1 MGAQVP
7 QSGANAARRTL
18 WSASMIFKV
27 VAVLLILHATCGT
40 YHTATAKQLSNA
52 ELNIDDTFD
61 IDQFEEAPA
70 ANPKLLLVRNERDL
84 DNESLLEDELQPI
97 AAEEDTDADADSG
110 SWLAKGVKRV
120 RRELSRLFG
129 KAEDKS
135 AAHRHRVNGGTKNT
149 HVKHPK
155 HHKAHGGDDKKH
167 HSKHQLHGKH
177 RAHRLLQQQRPDG
190 NGHDNLEHQGKQINK
205 LAKKH
210 SKRQSDYDVDGS
222 GDGDEDFVVPDTELW
237 HTYFIIN
244 EPWTDDFSYEL
255 SEKFLELHRQ
265 LEIAFRDLFH
275 ATFSDEDFEINPTL
289 KSISPNNDKF
299 KVYALVELQLPR
311 GNTDF
316 KNVFET
322 QIARYHRLGG
332 LGVEADERF
341 YFKRET
347 EDLEDAVYNPAKEYD
362 GEGGDEV
369 PTGYECDPE
378 VGFRCADGSSIA
390 CESLCNNQSDC
401 SDGDDEEEAFCEE
414 RQRIQMEERRRQQ
427 AEQDE
432 ERQRAKAEEEEE
444 EARRQAEDEQRRA
457 DEDRLRAEE
466 EEARRQAEDEQRR
479 AEEERLRAEEEVARR
494 QAEDEQRRAE
504 EERMR
509 AEEEEARRQA
519 EEEDKANELA
529 EKEEEERRQQEGQH
543 NQLEEDADKIPY
555 DRYEPYPDQEN
566 DLFTPYPTEEDND
579 VEYDEETRRRNEEE
593 RARIEQEE
601 EERRLA
607 EEKRQ
612 QEEDE
617 HRQAEEK
624 RQQEENEHR
633 RLQYEEFE
641 RRRAEEER
649 QRAAQEE
656 EEYRRAE
663 EERRLADEAEARRR
677 AEQAEAE
684 RRRYE
689 YEEEQRNREDAAGR
703 DPYEEPEQP
712 KGPETPTEAPEVS
725 ETDEPAYNPNFDE
738 GSGDDYGI
746 STDRSTV
753 FTAAGCRGDA
763 TYTCYKSGSR
773 ICDEQRCDDH
783 EDCPDGEDEEDC
795 GFISGGL
802 DDKEGDVDGN
812 LPGGEDDGGYE
823 HVCSDAEFKCDG
835 RCLPLEYFCNGRV
848 ECLDGTDERD
858 CPDTK
863 PEATVCQPD
872 EYKCRAGNCIDSA
885 RRCDRV
891 PDCPDG
897 DDEDASCLIGCRE
910 DEYLCKDGMRCISN
924 SKVCDRVTDCI
935 DADDEDGCEG
945 SGESACR
952 YNEFQCGNG
961 QCIPMRE
968 LCDNIYDC
976 VDYSDERDCDLEDIG
991 RNIFDEDEI
1000 IREYAPHDHRVLT
1013 TEAPVLE
1020 GLDAKEYYL
1029 YNSGLYEKS
1038 NAQHSCNERQF
1049 ECGNKVCIPL
1059 QLRCDGFYHCND
1071 LTDEYGCDQYRPES
1085 RRTTLPPPK
1094 LVRTTHSPWWNTTA
1108 ATTTTSRPSTTTT
1121 DANIV
1126 TPVVPSYNNNTCLE
1140 NLEFACRNGD
1150 CIPIESVCDG
1160 AADCRQREDED
1171 YNLCNCSS
1179 DKWKCLRGGG
1189 CIAKT
1194 QVCDGRRQCKD
1205 GSDES
1210 ICHFH
1215 AKYNKTR
1222 IVNECHSFQYQC
1234 ADGICI
1240 SGYKRCNGIT
1250 DCVDGS
1256 DENNCPL
1263 NYDDTTYDFE
1273 PDPAL
1278 SECDIYEFE
1287 CDYSRCIPIEKKCD
1301 GYPDCDDETDELQCP
1316 PFTEHCHENEFECD
1330 ENYCVLRD
1338 QQCNGIVNC
1347 NDGTD
1352 EQNCT
1357 FCRDKAFLCHTG
1369 ECILPQQRCN
1379 GHPDCIDASDE
1390 QNCAAKIECPRL
1402 KFLCNGTCV
1411 DWSLYCNGKID
1422 CDDGQDEKNCDVATR
1437 HTPEDCTADQYFCD
1451 DECHPDSIRCN
1462 NIRECTDGSDE
1473 LNCTPYP
1480 PTRPRPLPTYPCPM
1494 HTCPNGKC
1502 YSESER
1508 CDGSRDCDD
1517 GADEA
1522 NCCAANQFRCR
1533 NGDCVSSN
1541 AQCNGYQDCRDGS
1554 DEEDCSEPAY
1564 VVPCTGSQFRCNNG
1578 QCINAAARCDGYTDC
1593 ADSSDEISCK
1603 AVDFPASNPELNLK
1617 TYPESQIIKERYI
1630 KEGREVIFR
1639 CRDEGS
1645 LRARVKWTRPG
1656 GRPLPIGARD
1666 NGDGRL
1672 EIPNIRVEDSGPYI
1686 CEAAGYP
1693 RHVSGQQV
1701 TVHLTVEK
1709 LNPDNER
1716 PPTACRAYQATCRDN
1731 QCIDKSQICDGTP
1744 HCADGSDEESCSHG
1758 LKCQPNQFMCRNSR
1772 CIDRIWRCDGED
1784 DCFDNSDEDSCD
1796 PEPSGA
1802 PCRYDEFQC
1811 RSGHCIP
1818 KNFQCDDTNDCLDGS
1833 DEIGCMGPAAIR
1845 PPPPNVRLE
1854 SGEALNITC
1863 VGTGVP
1869 VPLIVWRLNWG
1880 HVPDKCVTK
1889 NYGGTATLYCPNMA
1903 SQDQGA
1909 YSCEILNPK
1918 GRVFVTPDTQV
1929 TVNIPTTADVCPAG
1943 FFNMLA
1949 RRPDECIDCF
1959 CFGISKTCKSAN
1971 LFNFAIQP
1979 SISSHKVK
1987 NVELNPYGDIIIN
2000 DAPVPNILSRH
2011 HGVQFRVSDVGYN
2024 SREQPYLALPNE
2036 YMGNQLKSYGGYL
2049 RYEVNYMGNGRSNNA
2064 PDVIITGNGITL
2076 TQRVRNQPEPN
2087 VKNKISVQFSS
2098 GNWYKTDGRRATR
2111 GEVMMVLANVDNILI
2126 RLSYI
2131 DATEREVELT
2141 NIVMDSA
2148 SLDDQ
2153 GLGSASLVEK
2163 CVCPPGY
2170 IGDSCE
2176 TCAPG
2181 YVREKYGPWLGR
2193 CVPFVPEPCQPGT
2206 YGDPARGIPCRSCP
2220 CPQTGSSNFASGCQ
2234 LSPDGDVTCNC
2245 LEGYTGR
2252 RCEICAA
2259 GYQGNP
2265 LIPGGSCHPIPE
2277 STCNAEGTYYPHPNG
2292 TCECKPLVVGPRC
2305 DTCAPESFH
2314 LNSFTYTGCI
2324 ECFCSGLTKQCS
2336 SSSWYRDQIS
2346 SSFGRSGAPHG
2357 FELIRDYKAAQPSKV
2372 NFQQYNSAL
2381 TFNQQLSPDPL
2392 YWSLPAPFLGDK
2404 ITAYGGKL
2412 SYNLSYNPLPG
2423 GLMSR
2428 NTAPDVVISGEDIT
2442 IIHYRKAGVNPSQPS
2457 SYSVPIIESAWQRPD
2472 GQVVNREHLLMTLSK
2487 IDAIYIKATYTT
2499 STKDGQLTQV
2509 SLDIATQNNIGTPRA
2524 YEVEECRC
2532 PVGYIGLSCER
2543 CAPGYKRLSE
2553 GGLYLG
2559 VCIQCE
2565 CNGHSDQC
2573 DAETGTCINCE
2584 HNTAGEF
2591 CDRCAPGYVG
2601 NASGGTPNDCSPDY
2615 EPYPPPAP
2623 GNQTIECAYCNR
2635 DGTASCSGNY
2645 CACKPNVVGPY
2656 CSECRP
2662 GTYGLS
2668 ERNPDGCEECYCSGK
2683 STKCSS
2689 AVLYRQLIPVDFILS
2704 KPLLTDEE
2712 GSIVDEENLSFDIP
2726 TNMFTYNYNSYTQK
2740 YWSIRGSVLGNQLY
2754 SYGGHLSYRLDVDS
2768 YGNSVP
2774 GSDVIL
2780 IGNGMKLVWSRPRE
2794 EQDNSEYR
2802 VRLHED
2808 ENWQR
2813 KEFGRSVNAGR
2824 LDFMSVL
2831 SNLEHILIR
2840 ATPKIPTTRT
2850 SIRDVILESAV
2861 EHRTPDAQQAIEV
2874 EVCTCPAGYSGTSCE
2889 KCEPLHYKDN
2899 YGSCVAC
2906 PCREDTTDSCYLQ
2919 DSEVTCRCKP
2929 GYSGQQCQI
2938 DDGYARPEP
2947 PRPVPTPLPD
2957 YQTQITVSIAPPEI
2971 TIIPIGG
2978 SLTLSCTGRMAWN
2991 GVPVFVSWSKLG
3003 DRLPIGA
3010 EEDGGVLRLYNLE
3023 IHDSGVYVCR
3033 AVNNETN
3040 RVFED
3045 RISITITEQS
3055 QRTPSQIV
3063 NLPQVVTFEEYQRN
3077 EIYCEVSG
3085 HPTPTVTWTRVEG
3098 QMSLEAR
3105 TEDTRLIFEAPRK
3118 SDEGRYRCRA
3128 SNENGIDEKY
3138 TQVYVRVAPPVAPPP
3153 PRELI
3158 YIDPPSYTGES
3169 GQQVRLT
3176 CQPTTS
3182 ISLIYEWNKDGYPL
3196 YRQRNVIISGNTIEI
3211 RDPTPRDSGLYTCIG
3226 IDLRGRRNYTNDAQ
3240 VLIEDSGYPAPG
3252 PGPYPGQLPGTIGP
3266 VVKRLPEQNLIIQGQ
3281 DFSITCEATGSPYPS
3296 IKWTK
3301 VHEALADNVQQTG
3314 NVLRIIN
3321 ARPENRGMYLC
3332 IAENIAGSEE
3342 SNTIIDVEPRESPTV
3357 DVHPPGP
3364 QSVTVGT
3371 EAMLYCSG
3379 TGIPDPSVQW
3389 RRVDGKPLSPRCQEI
3404 SPGYIMIREIQL
3416 EDSGDYECIAQNDVG
3431 RVTVVQKVN
3440 VMLPPVI
3447 TLEPNDEYLS
3457 LTEGDELKVICTATG
3472 VPSPIVQWVDD
3483 TTEFNRGL
3491 PPSPQHSQAFLEK
3504 YRVDR
3509 NDAKTYKCIASNEA
3523 GTAESSV
3530 TVDVRPRRGDV
3541 PHDGDVIRN
3550 PYPIYPRPPQYDPP
3564 QNVYRANK
3572 GEAVRLTC
3580 DLGPELMTSWQR
3592 EDGRPL
3598 PPNSYLEQSSLIITA
3613 VEEQN
3618 SGKYICNAIDNRG
3631 AIVSFVIAELVL
3643 VPIPQITFHPNI
3655 PIVVTV
3661 NDNIDVY
3668 CEVTGEQPIEVSWHT
3683 DHNRPLT
3690 DTARIEGQ
3698 YLRFNGITPADAGRY
3713 YCSASN
3719 RYGNTTKMAEV
3730 TVNRRGP
3737 YLPSPRAQTYN
3748 IREGDD
3754 VTLDCDVQS
3763 VRETLRGEI
3772 RYEWHREDGRPLP
3785 RNALVRDQRLYLRGV
3800 QKPDEGR
3807 YVCESYSTGGSRSAP
3822 SFVDLI
3828 VKRGYSISEVPCV
3841 VFYICTD
3848 FKAPK
3853 ALVSKPP
3860 TRLSYACQP
3869 SDFKC
3874 VSHPHTCIKAAMVCD
3889 GIHDCTDHSDEF
3901 NCTPQQPPT
3910 TLATA
3915 QSLTTPTATPLP
3927 PPMSAPPTHKPLATQ
3942 KPAQKASQ
3950 KSSQK
3955 PSYKRW
3961 RKRHSSHSSHKE
3973 RRNNHTHTH
3982 KRKQRLRLKKRRHLL
3997 PTTVF
4002 RPPLAAAVPTLRLPA
4017 IPQALPE
4024 LSTPPPLQQ
4033 TFPRDRSLKLDQQSS
4048 QLRIG
4053 ESTEVECYSSD
4064 SSYTDVVWERAD
4076 GSPLPLNIQ
4085 QIGNRLVIS
4094 HVSASDA
4101 GDYRCKCKTDEG
4113 ELYTTSYTLGI
4124 EEWPHEWKRPKL
4136 VHANVGSSAQLNC
4149 DAEVPGSYRWSRQ
4162 YGQMQGDRD
4171 LYNERLELQ
4180 DVQAND
4186 AGTYICTSSTPDGQ
4200 SVDYP
4205 VILVVTGAIP
4215 RFHQEPISYMSFP
4228 TLPESYIKFNFD
4240 ITFRP
4245 EQPNGLL
4252 LFNGQKR
4259 GSGDYISLSLKD
4271 RYPEFRFDFDG
4282 KPMVIRSERPV
4293 SLNEWHT
4300 VRVNRFRRDG
4310 YIQVDDQHPVAFPTL
4325 AQISPLDLIED
4336 LYIGG
4341 VPNWDM
4347 LPHDAVDQQAGFVG
4361 CISRLTLQGTI
4372 VELMKEAKLKEG
4384 ITACRPCQQNPCEN
4398 GGICLESQTEVAYT
4412 CICQQGWTGHN
4423 CGVEGTQCTP
4433 GICGSGRCENT
4444 ETGME
4449 CLCPLNKTGDRCQY
4463 IEHLN
4468 ENSLAFKL
4476 NSYAAYPTPRA
4487 SKLNVKLKVRPNSLH
4502 DAILLYAAESKLPSG
4517 DFIAVLL
4524 RDKHV
4529 ELIINTGARLNPV
4542 LVRSQNPLPVNKW
4555 TEIEISRRF
4564 GEGILRVGNEPE
4576 QRAKATKLA
4585 RMLYIKTP
4593 LYVGGYDHENV
4604 KLNRDVNITQGF
4616 DGCISGLFEG
4626 QRQIHLIADVIDA
4639 ANIQNCGEI
4648 NEIDQNESFD
4658 NFEQDATKLQPA
4670 KGTESKARS
4679 ENVDQLVDACA
4690 SDPCENGG
4698 SCSVHDSEAVCS
4710 CPVGFTGMHC
4720 EEHISLVYDANF
4732 HGNGYLEINR
4742 DQFNSDVEQ
4751 KYSFAAMVFSTTD
4764 PNGLLLWWGQK
4775 KDEEYTGQDFMA
4787 LAIVDGTVEFSFRL
4801 NGEETVIRNPDKRI
4815 DDGGRHIVLIKR
4827 TDNTAVL
4834 ELDHLL
4840 DAGETRPTGK
4850 DQMNLP
4856 GHVFIGGT
4864 PDVAKFT
4871 GGRYT
4876 KNFNGCVRVVE
4887 GEARGIIQLGTAAI
4901 SGQNVDTCPQTDD
4914 GTEPPVV

>member
-7 QSGANAARRTL
+7 QSGASAARRTL

-40 YHTATAKQLSNA
+40 YHMATAKQLSNG

-70 ANPKLLLVRNERDL
+70 ANAKLLLVRNERDL

-97 AAEEDTDADADSG
+97 AAEEDADADADSG

-135 AAHRHRVNGGTKNT
+135 AAHRHRVNGGAKNK

-155 HHKAHGGDDKKH
+155 QQKAHGGDDKKH

-177 RAHRLLQQQRPDG
+177 RPHRLLQRQRPDG
-190 NGHDNLEHQGKQINK
+190 NEHDNLEHQGKQINK

-210 SKRQSDYDVDGS
+210 TKRQSDYDVDGS
-222 GDGDEDFVVPDTELW
+222 GDGDEDFVPDTELW
-237 HTYFIIN
+237 HTFFIIT

-255 SEKFLELHRQ
+255 NEKFLELHRQ

-289 KSISPNNDKF
+289 KSISPSNDKF

-316 KNVFET
+316 KNAFET
-322 QIARYHRLGG
+322 QIARYHRLGS

-341 YFKRET
+341 YFKRAT
-347 EDLEDAVYNPAKEYD
+347 EDPEEGVYNPAKEYD
-362 GEGGDEV
+362 GEGDNEG

-378 VGFRCADGSSIA
+378 VGFRCGDGSSIA
-390 CESLCNNQSDC
+390 CESLCNNQIDC
-401 SDGDDEEEAFCEE
+401 SDGEDEEEALCEE
-414 RQRIQMEERRRQQ
+414 RQRIEMEERRRQQ
-427 AEQDE
+427 AEEEDKNRREQDE
-432 ERQRAKAEEEEE
+432 ERQRAEAERRRVEE
-444 EARRQAEDEQRRA
+444 
-457 DEDRLRAEE
+457 EE

-479 AEEERLRAEEEVARR
+479 AEEERLRAEEEVARH

-529 EKEEEERRQQEGQH
+529 EREEEERRQEEEQRGQGK
-543 NQLEEDADKIPY
+543 EDADKIPY
-555 DRYEPYPDQEN
+555 DTYEPYPDQKN

-579 VEYDEETRRRNEEE
+579 VEYDEDTRRRNEEE
-593 RARIEQEE
+593 RTRIEHEE

-624 RQQEENEHR
+624 RQQEEDEHR
-633 RLQYEEFE
+633 RVQYEEFE

-663 EERRLADEAEARRR
+663 EERRLADETEARRR

-689 YEEEQRNREDAAGR
+689 YEEEQRNREDAEGR
-703 DPYEEPEQP
+703 DPYEVPEQP
-712 KGPETPTEAPEVS
+712 TGPETPTEAPEES

-738 GSGDDYGI
+738 GSGDDFGI

-763 TYTCYKSGSR
+763 TYTCHKSGSR

-802 DDKEGDVDGN
+802 DDNEGEDGN
-812 LPGGEDDGGYE
+812 LPGGGEDDGGYE
-823 HVCSDAEFKCDG
+823 HVCSDSEFKCDG

-858 CPDTK
+858 CPYTK
-863 PEATVCQPD
+863 PEVTVCQPD

-897 DDEDASCLIGCRE
+897 DDEDAS
-910 DEYLCKDGMRCISN
+910 
-924 SKVCDRVTDCI
+924 
-935 DADDEDGCEG
+935 
-945 SGESACR
+945 
-952 YNEFQCGNG
+952 
-961 QCIPMRE
+961 
-968 LCDNIYDC
+968 
-976 VDYSDERDCDLEDIG
+976 
-991 RNIFDEDEI
+991 
-1000 IREYAPHDHRVLT
+1000 
-1013 TEAPVLE
+1013 
-1020 GLDAKEYYL
+1020 
-1029 YNSGLYEKS
+1029 
-1038 NAQHSCNERQF
+1038 
-1049 ECGNKVCIPL
+1049 
-1059 QLRCDGFYHCND
+1059 
-1071 LTDEYGCDQYRPES
+1071 
-1085 RRTTLPPPK
+1085 
-1094 LVRTTHSPWWNTTA
+1094 
-1108 ATTTTSRPSTTTT
+1108 
-1121 DANIV
+1121 
-1126 TPVVPSYNNNTCLE
+1126 
-1140 NLEFACRNGD
+1140 
-1150 CIPIESVCDG
+1150 
-1160 AADCRQREDED
+1160 
-1171 YNLCNCSS
+1171 
-1179 DKWKCLRGGG
+1179 
-1189 CIAKT
+1189 
-1194 QVCDGRRQCKD
+1194 
-1205 GSDES
+1205 
-1210 ICHFH
+1210 CHFH

-1330 ENYCVLRD
+1330 ENYCILRD

-1390 QNCAAKIECPRL
+1390 QNCELATVAAKIECPRL

-1422 CDDGQDEKNCDVATR
+1422 CDDEQDEKNCDGTERDKDVIELVSNKTCHAYQWQCGNYQCINKDYLCDGHADCPDGSDEAPRQCSKNVATR
-1437 HTPEDCTADQYFCD
+1437 HTPEDCTAEQYFCD

-1617 TYPESQIIKERYI
+1617 TYPESQIIKES
-1630 KEGREVIFR
+1630 REVIFR

-1929 TVNIPTTADVCPAG
+1929 TVNPPTTADVCPAG

-2011 HGVQFRVSDVGYN
+2011 HGIQFRVSDVGYN

-2064 PDVIITGNGITL
+2064 PDVIITGNGVTL

-2245 LEGYTGR
+2245 HEGYTGR

-2472 GQVVNREHLLMTLSK
+2472 GQVVNREHLLMALSK

-2559 VCIQCE
+2559 VCIPCE

-2584 HNTAGEF
+2584 HNTGGEF

-2601 NASGGTPNDCSPDY
+2601 NASGGTPSDCSPDY
-2615 EPYPPPAP
+2615 DEPYPPPAP

-2645 CACKPNVVGPY
+2645 CACKPNAVGPY

-2947 PRPVPTPLPD
+2947 PRPVPQPPPD

-3010 EEDGGVLRLYNLE
+3010 EEDGGILRLYNLE

-3169 GQQVRLT
+3169 GQPVRLT

-3196 YRQRNVIISGNTIEI
+3196 YRQRNVIINGNTIEI
-3211 RDPTPRDSGLYTCIG
+3211 RDSSPRDSGLYTCIG

-3240 VLIEDSGYPAPG
+3240 VLIEDSGYPAPR
-3252 PGPYPGQLPGTIGP
+3252 PGPYPGPLPGTIEP
-3266 VVKRLPEQNLIIQGQ
+3266 VVKRLPEQNRIIQGQ

-3332 IAENIAGSEE
+3332 IAENIAGSDE

-3431 RVTVVQKVN
+3431 RATVVQKVT
-3440 VMLPPVI
+3440 VMSPPVI

-3491 PPSPQHSQAFLEK
+3491 PPTHNQAFLEK

-3523 GTAESSV
+3523 GTADSSV
-3530 TVDVRPRRGDV
+3530 SVEVRPRRGDV

-3580 DLGPELMTSWQR
+3580 DLGPELMTSWKR

-3598 PPNSYLEQSSLIITA
+3598 PPNSYLEQRSLIITA

-3631 AIVSFVIAELVL
+3631 TIVSFVIAELVL

-3828 VKRGYSISEVPCV
+3828 IKRGYSISEVPCV
-3841 VFYICTD
+3841 VLYFCAD

-3853 ALVSKPP
+3853 ALISKPP

-3869 SDFKC
+3869 NDFKC

-3901 NCTPQQPPT
+3901 NCTPPQPPT
-3910 TLATA
+3910 TLVTA

-3927 PPMSAPPTHKPLATQ
+3927 APMSAPPTHKSPQKATQ
-3942 KPAQKASQ
+3942 KPT
-3950 KSSQK
+3950 QK

-3961 RKRHSSHSSHKE
+3961 KKRHSSHSSHKE
-3973 RRNNHTHTH
+3973 RRNNHTHSH

-4002 RPPLAAAVPTLRLPA
+4002 RPPLAAAVPTIRLPA

-4064 SSYTDVVWERAD
+4064 SSYTDVIWERAD

-4215 RFHQEPISYMSFP
+4215 RFHQEPVSYMSFP

-4259 GSGDYISLSLKD
+4259 GSGDYISLLLKD

-4433 GICGSGRCENT
+4433 GICGRGRCENT

-4502 DAILLYAAESKLPSG
+4502 DAVLLYAAESKLPSG

-4670 KGTESKARS
+4670 KGTESKAPS
-4679 ENVDQLVDACA
+4679 EKVDQLVDACA

-4698 SCSVHDSEAVCS
+4698 SCSVHDTEAVCS
-4710 CPVGFTGMHC
+4710 CPVGFAGMHC

-4901 SGQNVDTCPQTDD
+4901 SGQNVDTCSQTDD